1 MQFEWDENKNK
12 INIEKHKLP
21 MVEGTVVF
29 NDPLRKEFLDY
40 RNDYGE
46 ERMVTIGLGT
56 NNVLY
61 VCWTER
67 SYDRIRLISVRK
79 ATKNE
84 QGIYNG
90 DD

>member
-1 MQFEWDENKNK
+1 MKIKNK
-12 INIEKHKLP
+12 INIEKHGLP

-29 NDPLRKEFLDY
+29 DDPFRKEYLDC
-40 RNDYGE
+40 RNEYGE
-46 ERMVTIGLGT
+46 ERMITIGLGT

-67 SYDRIRLISVRK
+67 SYDMIRLISVRK
-79 ATKNE
+79 ATKKE

-90 DD
+90 YD